1 MPSQPIARSFL
12 FVPGD
17 RSERFSKA
25 IQSGADEL
33 ILDLEDAVADEKKV
47 DARDAIS
54 AYLNTGAQVLLRINS
69 LLSRHFLKDLS
80 LCRLSGVK
88 GVVLPKTESAA
99 DIIQLQEN
107 LSLKLP
113 IYPLIETAKGMLAA
127 HDIAGANGVAR
138 LMFGTIDFS
147 VDLNLDCGVSGY
159 APYWAQLVMASRA
172 NDLQPPIDGVT
183 VNLQD
188 QALLQ
193 ADTLHAKRAGMGG
206 KLCIHPLQIQT
217 VNACFVPSA
226 EALNWAENVIQLS
239 KEKTGAFAHEGKMVD
254 EPILLKARQLLLRA
268 RQSSSK
274 LY

>member
-69 LLSRHFLKDLS
+69 LLSRHFLKDLF

-239 KEKTGAFAHEGKMVD
+239 KEKTGAF
-254 EPILLKARQLLLRA
+254 
-268 RQSSSK
+268 
-274 LY
+274 